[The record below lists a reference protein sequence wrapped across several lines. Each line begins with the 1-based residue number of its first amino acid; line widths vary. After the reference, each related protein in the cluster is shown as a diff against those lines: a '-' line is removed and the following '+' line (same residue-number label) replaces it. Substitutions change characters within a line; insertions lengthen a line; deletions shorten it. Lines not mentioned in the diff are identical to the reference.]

1 MRMNARLARA
11 RGSLHHSGTKGY
23 IGERYVWDW
32 KEVIGSKAARIMGL
46 MDRTTHENATGLTRK
61 DWLKWFHLGAMKG
74 PADAANASVAANG
87 IRRAELVVNAVARD
101 A

>member
-1 MRMNARLARA
+1 MNARLARA
-11 RGSLHHSGTKGY
+11 RGPLHHSGTEGY

-32 KEVIGSKAARIMGL
+32 KEVIGFKAARIMDL
-46 MDRTTHENATGLTRK
+46 MDRSTHEIATGRTRK

-87 IRRAELVVNAVARD
+87 IRRAELVVNADARN